1 MRWIVFPVFASALL
15 APVVRA
21 ADAPAMETTAK
32 GVGVFEKDGVTR
44 ISYDLR
50 PEKAFMFGN
59 YPRVGTDV
67 DLWLREPLPGRDCCR
82 FFFEAKGVRVDGKDV
97 PSCAELRVVLEDS

>member
-1 MRWIVFPVFASALL
+1 MRWIVFPVFAL
-15 APVVRA
+15 APVICAFPVSA

-67 DLWLREPLPGRDCCR
+67 DL
-82 FFFEAKGVRVDGKDV
+82 
-97 PSCAELRVVLEDS
+97 